1 MNRSNRD
8 VRFTPESG
16 HPSAQYKCPLW
27 AKSGHSA
34 LRQGTS
40 SFDQFVSASQRRLA
54 AKLVNKD
61 EARRIAAD

>member
-1 MNRSNRD
+1 MTRLNRD
-8 VRFTPESG
+8 VCFASP
-16 HPSAQYKCPLW
+16 